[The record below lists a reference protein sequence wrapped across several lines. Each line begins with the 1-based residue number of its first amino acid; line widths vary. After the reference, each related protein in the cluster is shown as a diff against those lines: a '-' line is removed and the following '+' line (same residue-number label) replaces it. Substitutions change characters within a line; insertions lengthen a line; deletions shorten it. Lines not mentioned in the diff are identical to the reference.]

1 MEIKLKIQLT
11 VKELFDFLISH
22 TYSSFSGY
30 VGVILSIC
38 ALIGFSYSVSNPMM
52 NVAYKFVLL
61 LTGLLF
67 TVIQPAMLYSKAKN
81 QVKQNEAI
89 NKPLEYTITYSGM
102 KVSCDGESADYNW
115 DQIMKITSTKT
126 SVLIYTSRIRAF
138 VLPKREL
145 NPYMEDFKKIVK
157 EKCTATSIRV
167 K

>member
-1 MEIKLKIQLT
+1 MQIKLKIELT
-11 VKELFDFLISH
+11 VKELFDFLIAH

-38 ALIGFSYSVSNPMM
+38 ALIGFAYSYDNEAM
-52 NVAYKFVLL
+52 NISYKFVLL

-67 TVIQPAMLYSKAKN
+67 TVFQPLMLYSKAKA

-89 NKPLEYTITYSGM
+89 NKPLEYTITEAGM
-102 KVSCDGESADYNW
+102 KVACGDDFVDYNW
-115 DQIMKITSTKT
+115 DQIMKISSTKK
-126 SVLIYTSRIRAF
+126 SILVYTSRVRAF

-145 NPYMEDFKKIVK
+145 APYMEDFKKIVR

-167 K
+167 R

>member
-1 MEIKLKIQLT
+1 MDIKLKIQLT
-11 VKELFDFLISH
+11 VRELFDFLISH

-38 ALIGFSYSVSNPMM
+38 ALIGFAYSVDNPMM

-61 LTGLLF
+61 VTGLLF
-67 TVIQPAMLYSKAKN
+67 TVIQPVMLYSKAKN

-89 NKPLEYTITYSGM
+89 NKPLEYTISYSGM
-102 KVSCDGESADYNW
+102 KVACDGEWAEYNW

-145 NPYMEDFKKIVK
+145 NPYMDEFKKIVR
-157 EKCTATSIRV
+157 EKCTATSI
-167 K
+167 KIK

>member
-30 VGVILSIC
+30 IGVILSIC
-38 ALIGFSYSVSNPMM
+38 ALVGFAYSFDNPTM
-52 NVAYKFVLL
+52 NIAYKFVLL

-67 TVIQPAMLYSKAKN
+67 TVIQPVMLYSKAKN

-89 NKPLEYTITYSGM
+89 NKPLEYTITYSGLR
-102 KVSCDGESADYNW
+102 VACDGEWADYNW

-126 SVLIYTSRIRAF
+126 NVIVYTSRVRAF

-145 NPYMEDFKKIVK
+145 EPCLEDFKKIVR
-157 EKCTATSIRV
+157 EKCTATSIKVR
-167 K
+167 

>member
-1 MEIKLKIQLT
+1 MQIKLKIELT

-38 ALIGFSYSVSNPMM
+38 ALIGFGYSWDNEAMNP
-52 NVAYKFVLL
+52 AYKFVLL

-67 TVIQPAMLYSKAKN
+67 TVIQPVMLYNKAKA

-89 NKPLEYTITYSGM
+89 NKPLEYTITEAGLN
-102 KVSCDGESADYNW
+102 VACGEDSVDYDWN
-115 DQIMKITSTKT
+115 QIMKISSTKT

-145 NPYMEDFKKIVK
+145 APYMEDFKKIVR
-157 EKCTATSIRV
+157 EKCTATSIKVR
-167 K
+167 